1 MGFTV
6 AKFLDVADGVQ
17 KDQFIVG
24 SRSEVS
30 SLDDLDP
37 IYQQLLDEP
46 VTAILAVQGGDGR
59 TNLTPVWFGHSSDK
73 VLLELR
79 GAPEEDRVVR
89 AHPQLTLMLLN
100 PANPYHWV
108 SLKVTVEKE
117 IKEDDPD
124 EGHLATE
131 TIDAAWTKYTG
142 AEPPYGLRDPSI
154 DERRVLFICRI
165 DRVATFGRP

>member
-17 KDQFIVG
+17 EGQFMVG

-73 VLLELR
+73 V
-79 GAPEEDRVVR
+79 
-89 AHPQLTLMLLN
+89 
-100 PANPYHWV
+100 
-108 SLKVTVEKE
+108 S
-117 IKEDDPD
+117 
-124 EGHLATE
+124 
-131 TIDAAWTKYTG
+131 
-142 AEPPYGLRDPSI
+142 
-154 DERRVLFICRI
+154 
-165 DRVATFGRP
+165 